1 MTKIRQLER
10 RFKKNKYVVM
20 KLLMGWALA
29 NVLASLNRIEES
41 EKYVQY
47 CKEAAPG
54 CHPLHTIFMEAG
66 ERKHCFY

>member
-1 MTKIRQLER
+1 
-10 RFKKNKYVVM
+10 M
-20 KLLMGWALA
+20 KLLMSWALA

-41 EKYVQY
+41 EKYIQY